1 MFGFALKML
10 DFAGPRGLQVLAF
23 LGGFLL
29 SIASFFGI
37 FLSLARLEV
46 AVLAIQVGLLRISI
60 ETPDF

>member
-10 DFAGPRGLQVLAF
+10 DFAGPCGLQVLAF

-60 ETPDF
+60 EMPDF